1 MLPGNREVAW
11 SAEIVDNTV
20 LISSRERGTHKV
32 PFLEAWAFS
41 DTSKSGLEDTLNKE

>member
-11 SAEIVDNTV
+11 SGEIVDSTV
-20 LISSRERGTHKV
+20 LVSSRERGTHKL

-41 DTSKSGLEDTLNKE
+41 DTSNPGLEDILNKE